1 MKQLEEDTWRIIG
14 ELRNGKVFAL
24 LEAKLFYLVC
34 LKNIY
39 IVLQGWTI
47 ISALLPNMIYTL

>member
-1 MKQLEEDTWRIIG
+1 MDEEFLTYATLNSQRKILDVIIG
-14 ELRNGKVFAL
+14 ELGNGKVFAL

-39 IVLQGWTI
+39 IVLQG
-47 ISALLPNMIYTL
+47 